1 MNASRLHGTDLPST
15 SEAAPIEVCSRNRSF
30 WFSDEALKAL
40 LLLGWK
46 SASGLMVCCIEPIVK
61 APRLLPDKA
70 SYRFIPL
77 RRGCKSSMDEA
88 DA

>member
-1 MNASRLHGTDLPST
+1 MVLICRQRVKRHQLRSVPGT
-15 SEAAPIEVCSRNRSF
+15 
-30 WFSDEALKAL
+30 EALL
-40 LLLGWK
+40 WLGWK

-61 APRLLPDKA
+61 APRLLQDKA

-77 RRGCKSSMDEA
+77 RRGCKGSMDEA